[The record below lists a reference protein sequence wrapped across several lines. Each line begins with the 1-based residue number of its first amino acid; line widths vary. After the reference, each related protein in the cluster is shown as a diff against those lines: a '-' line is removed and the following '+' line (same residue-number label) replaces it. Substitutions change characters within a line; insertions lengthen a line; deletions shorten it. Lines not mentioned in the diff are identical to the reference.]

1 MNKENNNH
9 QKDLSQEEEK
19 KDSSSLSA
27 KKDSSINLSPESNS
41 FNQKFFPSKENFFGV
56 KASPNKIN
64 GKIVGPRN
72 HSPILN
78 YFSGLSPKNKDNY
91 PSPKE
96 GLVNQN
102 NNNNNLNKLSP
113 LNFNY
118 SPSTIFNAPNDKEIT
133 NFSLHNTGN
142 YEEDNKTLQEF
153 LRKTDTNN
161 FLRANSL
168 PSNSSN
174 SQENKN
180 EENNDD
186 EEEDDEGEET
196 LTLAIDSSEE
206 DYLLG
211 KNKYKPYNEMNH
223 TIFKNMNNHNDLNN
237 NIVCNDNINNN
248 NDGLN
253 NNNILNNNNFNNSS
267 SHNYGNSIKVNNIN
281 ENGKILQLLNIKE
294 NQINIENKDDKD
306 NIKNSVFG
314 FELERYR

>member
-9 QKDLSQEEEK
+9 QKDLSQEEEN

-41 FNQKFFPSKENFFGV
+41 INQKFFPSKENFFGV
-56 KASPNKIN
+56 KTSPNKIN
-64 GKIVGPRN
+64 EKIVSPRN

-78 YFSGLSPKNKDNY
+78 YFSGLSPTNKDNY

-96 GLVNQN
+96 GLLN
-102 NNNNNLNKLSP
+102 NNNSNKLSP

-118 SPSTIFNAPNDKEIT
+118 SPSTIFNAPNNKEIT

-142 YEEDNKTLQEF
+142 YDEENNTLQEKMEQF
-153 LRKTDTNN
+153 LRKADTNN
-161 FLRANSL
+161 FFGANSI

-180 EENNDD
+180 EKNNDD
-186 EEEDDEGEET
+186 EEEDDEGEG
-196 LTLAIDSSEE
+196 TLALTIDSAEE

-223 TIFKNMNNHNDLNN
+223 YKKSTIFKNMNNHNNLNN
-237 NIVCNDNINNN
+237 NIVCNDNINNY
-248 NDGLN
+248 NDSLD
-253 NNNILNNNNFNNSS
+253 NNNILNNNNINNCF

-294 NQINIENKDDKD
+294 NQIIFLINYHYI
-306 NIKNSVFG
+306 
-314 FELERYR
+314 